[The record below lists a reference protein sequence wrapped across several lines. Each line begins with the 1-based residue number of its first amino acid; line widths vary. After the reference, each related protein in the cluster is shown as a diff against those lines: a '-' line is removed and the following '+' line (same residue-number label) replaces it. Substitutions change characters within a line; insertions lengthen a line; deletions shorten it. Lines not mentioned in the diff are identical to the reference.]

1 MQKANAFST
10 NHKNKQ
16 AIAMFFTH
24 CAKYGHCGYLLC
36 RFAALHNAIA
46 VKGCL
51 IIKGSL
57 MKKLLLL
64 TTGGTIASVE
74 GENGLTP
81 GVTAEELL
89 RYVSKLDND
98 YTMETTSLMNLDSTN
113 MQPEYW
119 VKIAEAIKEN
129 YEHYDGFVIT
139 HGTDTMAY
147 TSAALS
153 YMLQY
158 SQKPIV
164 ITGSQ
169 IPITFQKTDAKKNIT
184 DAIRFACEG
193 VGGVYVVFDGRVIQ
207 GTRAIKLRTKSYDA
221 FESINYP
228 YIAFISEEQITY
240 NKQVRVVHKPF
251 SVRTAL
257 CTDVCV
263 LKLYPGLK
271 PEMLD
276 LLKNLYKGIVIESYG
291 SGGIPFEYRDILS
304 KVNELLAAGIVIVIT
319 TQCLEEGEDMS
330 IYEVGRRINQDLI
343 IRSRNMNT
351 EAIVPK
357 LMWALGQSSDFKQV
371 KKIME
376 TPIAEDVCYSE

>member
-1 MQKANAFST
+1 
-10 NHKNKQ
+10 
-16 AIAMFFTH
+16 
-24 CAKYGHCGYLLC
+24 
-36 RFAALHNAIA
+36 
-46 VKGCL
+46 
-51 IIKGSL
+51 

-74 GENGLTP
+74 GENGLKP
-81 GVTAEELL
+81 GVTADELL

-184 DAIRFACEG
+184 DAIRFACES

-228 YIAFISEEQITY
+228 YIAFISEERIDY
-240 NKQVRVVHKPF
+240 NKPVRVVHKPF
-251 SVRTAL
+251 SVKTAL

-276 LLKNLYKGIVIESYG
+276 ILKNLYKGIVIESYG
-291 SGGIPFEYRDILS
+291 SGGVPFEYRDILS

-330 IYEVGRRINQDLI
+330 IYEVGRRVNQELI